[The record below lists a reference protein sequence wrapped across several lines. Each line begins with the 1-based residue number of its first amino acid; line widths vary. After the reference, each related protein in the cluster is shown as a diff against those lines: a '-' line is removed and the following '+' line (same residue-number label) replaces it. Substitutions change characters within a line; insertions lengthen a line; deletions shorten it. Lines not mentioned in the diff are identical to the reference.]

1 MLRLAPGVSRRIAA
15 QAEAHYP
22 EETAGLLL
30 GIVAGEE
37 RVALEPLAVS
47 NRAPEPGRRRRY
59 LLDPQQLLAAED
71 EAERRGIQV
80 LGVYHS
86 HPDHPAQPSEFD
98 VHWALPWF
106 SYLIVSVNQGAAVES
121 RSWRLSEDR
130 SQMLEEVVLSEDDR
144 VVQEAP

>member
-1 MLRLAPGVSRRIAA
+1 MLRLAPGVFHRIAS

-30 GIVAGEE
+30 GKVAGAE
-37 RVALEPLAVS
+37 RLALEPVPFV

-59 LLDPQQLLAAED
+59 LLDPHELLAAED
-71 EAERRGIQV
+71 EAERRGLQV

-86 HPDHPAQPSEFD
+86 HPDHPARASDFD
-98 VHWALPWF
+98 LRWALPWF
-106 SYLIVSVNQGAAVES
+106 SYLIVSVREGAAVET

-130 SQMLEEVVLSEDDR
+130 SQMHEEEVFLGDDPLM
-144 VVQEAP
+144 QETS